1 MIIIMPSSKQKGEK
15 ASQAE
20 ISSNHSND
28 HWLFK
33 CWRAAVKTENQH
45 GHPPG
50 SKTLRNG
57 HTGQKKRNTHTHTI
71 ALFFFVGHFWM
82 QLSSLTL
89 LLSWLEKMKSNQNS
103 LQWLQIIFKLSWKR
117 IEINAIPPS
126 SKKTTGGP
134 KKHAKNP
141 QFSAINQFNCLPDS
155 IQFNWLP
162 DTATHRRRRR
172 HHIKP
177 II

>member
-28 HWLFK
+28 HWLFN

-57 HTGQKKRNTHTHTI
+57 HTAQKKRNTRSH
-71 ALFFFVGHFWM
+71 FFFSWVTFECSYLHLHYCFHDWKKWNQIKIVSNDYKLFLNCHESELKSM
-82 QLSSLTL
+82 QYLHLPKKQRGS
-89 LLSWLEKMKSNQNS
+89 EKTRQKSTNS
-103 LQWLQIIFKLSWKR
+103 LPS
-117 IEINAIPPS
+117 IN
-126 SKKTTGGP
+126 
-134 KKHAKNP
+134 
-141 QFSAINQFNCLPDS
+141 S
-155 IQFNWLP
+155 IACPTQFNWLP
-162 DTATHRRRRR
+162 DTATHRRR

-177 II
+177 TI